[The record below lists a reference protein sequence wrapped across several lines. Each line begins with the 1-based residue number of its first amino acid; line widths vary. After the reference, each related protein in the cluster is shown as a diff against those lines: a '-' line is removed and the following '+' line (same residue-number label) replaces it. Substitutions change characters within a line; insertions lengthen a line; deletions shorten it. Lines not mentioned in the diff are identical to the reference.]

1 MYAPPAY
8 PPAYPPGP
16 PGPAGLAGALTR
28 DEARSKL
35 IVPGIALA
43 CISGL
48 LIAVF
53 LLDLVLFASGM
64 PLGTTT
70 AAGVPPDMAEWVR
83 PFTIAVC
90 IFAALANAFNVFA
103 AIQMVRVRTWGLA
116 LAGCIVA
123 AIPLTSSAC
132 CILTLPF
139 SIWAIVMLVKPEIR
153 AAFKQ
158 DAP

>member
-8 PPAYPPGP
+8 PPV
-16 PGPAGLAGALTR
+16 GPAGPASPPGFAGALTR
-28 DEARSKL
+28 EQARSKL
-35 IVPGIALA
+35 IVQAIALM

-48 LIAVF
+48 LILVF
-53 LLDLVLFASGM
+53 LLDLFLFASGM
-64 PLGTTT
+64 PIG
-70 AAGVPPDMAEWVR
+70 AAGSVPPDMAEWVR

-90 IFAALANAFNVFA
+90 IFAALANVFNVVA
-103 AIQMVRVRTWGLA
+103 AIQMLRVRTWGLA

-132 CILTLPF
+132 CLLTLPF
-139 SIWAIVMLVKPEIR
+139 SIWAIVQLVKPEIR
-153 AAFKQ
+153 AAFRN

>member
-8 PPAYPPGP
+8 PPVGP
-16 PGPAGLAGALTR
+16 QGSGPAGSLTR
-28 DEARSKL
+28 DEARSRL

-64 PLGTTT
+64 PLTTGTST
-70 AAGVPPDMAEWVR
+70 GVPPEMAEWVR

-90 IFAALANAFNVFA
+90 IFAAVANAFNVFA
-103 AIQMVRVRTWGLA
+103 AIQMVRVRSWGLA

-139 SIWAIVMLVKPEIR
+139 SIWAIVVLVKPEIR
-153 AAFKQ
+153 AAFKLA
-158 DAP
+158 AP